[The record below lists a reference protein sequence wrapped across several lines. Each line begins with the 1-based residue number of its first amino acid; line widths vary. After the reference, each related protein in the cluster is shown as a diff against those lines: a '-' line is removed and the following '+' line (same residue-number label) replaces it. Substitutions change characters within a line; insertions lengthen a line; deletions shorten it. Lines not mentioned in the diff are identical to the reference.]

1 MISDTSQAPDKGLSP
16 FPAMNS
22 ISINPRGVHKLLS
35 NLQLHKA
42 TGPDTVS
49 ARLLNSKE
57 PARELTPALTFFL
70 PNIT

>member
-22 ISINPRGVHKLLS
+22 ISINPRDVHKLLS

-49 ARLLNSKE
+49 ARLLKE
-57 PARELTPALTFFL
+57 LATELTTALTFFL

>member
-42 TGPDTVS
+42 TGPDAVS
-49 ARLLNSKE
+49 ARLLKE
-57 PARELTPALTFFL
+57 LATELTTVLTFFL